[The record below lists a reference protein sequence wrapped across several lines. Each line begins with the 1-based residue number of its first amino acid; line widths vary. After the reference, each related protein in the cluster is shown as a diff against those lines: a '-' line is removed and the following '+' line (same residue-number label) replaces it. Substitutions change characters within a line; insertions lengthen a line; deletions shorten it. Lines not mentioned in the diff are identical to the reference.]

1 MGAPSSRTTGQR
13 SGKRTPP
20 RVDPDATLVERLRQ
34 GDESAPDELVSTYGD
49 RVYRL
54 AVRITGSEED
64 AEEVVQDALWTA
76 ARKIGTFKGESAF
89 GSWLYRITANAA
101 YQKLRSR
108 HSKRKEMSWED
119 LLPAFDES
127 GKRGDVE
134 RDWSAQ
140 TDEPAIQAELRGRL
154 AQAINELPPD
164 YRTAFILHDVEGM
177 TNPEIAEALRIS
189 LPAVKSRVH
198 RSRLFLRQRLSQYM
212 AAAAARPDLES
223 PPLPERG
230 LRAKPDA

>member
-1 MGAPSSRTTGQR
+1 MSRPRGQR
-13 SGKRTPP
+13 RATMSMPQAETMSGSTGRKLPEVA
-20 RVDPDATLVERLRQ
+20 RVDRDAALVEGLRQ
-34 GDESAPDELVSTYGD
+34 GDPAAPEQLLDTYGD

-101 YQKLRSR
+101 YQKIRSR
-108 HSKRKEMSWED
+108 HGKRREISWED
-119 LLPAFDES
+119 LLPAFEES
-127 GKRGDVE
+127 GRRGDVD

-140 TDEPAIQAELRGRL
+140 TDEPAVQAELRTAL
-154 AQAINELPPD
+154 TKAVSELPRD
-164 YRTAFILHDVEGM
+164 YRTAFVLHDVEGLS
-177 TNPEIAEALRIS
+177 NPEIAEALHIS

-198 RSRLFLRQRLSQYM
+198 RSRLFLRQKLADYM
-212 AAAAARPDLES
+212 RVA
-223 PPLPERG
+223 
-230 LRAKPDA
+230 